1 MLWKDDYET
10 GIATIDRQHKT
21 LVGMTTIL
29 EEATKAY
36 EEMTQETG
44 EILKDLVDYVKVHFR
59 DEEEVMKKISFPE
72 YSRHVELHKE
82 LVNEVRDILLVL
94 KNGGRINNAEL
105 LVFLQKWLLEHIII
119 EDKKIGQYLFGNL

>member
-36 EEMTQETG
+36 EEMTHETG

-105 LVFLQKWLLEHIII
+105 LVFLQKWLLEHIIT